1 MKLESGG
8 LREVGGRRPD
18 GAPRG
23 KAALLLNGGG
33 ISAAAWEVGCLAA
46 LDQVF
51 GQGFCSRYFDI
62 HVGVS
67 AGAVVAALAANGVLP
82 STLRHELL
90 NERDGGFNFRRAD
103 VYRIDYRRAI
113 AKGWEAMR
121 RFVSILGSYRRE
133 GMDFSIFDLID
144 VAQELLPSGLFSL
157 VPLQHY
163 IQTTFAREG
172 LADEFDALQRELYL
186 PAIDLDRGE
195 RVVFGEA
202 HERGLRISEA
212 VAASCAIP
220 AFFRPFKIRERSF
233 IDGCMGGHCHVD
245 VAVDH
250 GASLLVVVN
259 PLVPTHC
266 EPGRSDLPLASSGAP
281 CTVADLGISFVSDQ
295 AIRILSRE
303 RLEVALGL
311 CRSRRPDV
319 EILLIEPSRTD
330 PLLFLNGPMSFQARS
345 RILQH
350 GYETTL
356 AELAEKRVE
365 YGELFARH
373 GTAPPSPRAELD
385 DAGDAETPLQ
395 LATA

>member
-1 MKLESGG
+1 MGPEDGG
-8 LREVGGRRPD
+8 LRGGGARRTE

-46 LDQVF
+46 IDQVF

-62 HVGVS
+62 HIGVS
-67 AGAVVAALAANGVLP
+67 AGAVIAALAANGVLP
-82 STLRHELL
+82 STLRTELL
-90 NERDGGFNFRRAD
+90 NEREGGFNFKRAD
-103 VYRIDYRRAI
+103 IYRIDYRRAV

-133 GMDFSIFDLID
+133 GMDFSIFDLVD

-163 IQTTFAREG
+163 LQTTFAREG
-172 LADEFDALQRELYL
+172 LSDDFDGLQRELYL

-202 HERGLRISEA
+202 HERGPRISEA

-220 AFFRPFKIRERSF
+220 AFFRPFKIGDRSF
-233 IDGCMGGHCHVD
+233 IDGCMGGHCHLD
-245 VAVDH
+245 VAVEH

-259 PLVPTHC
+259 PLVPIHC
-266 EPGRSDLPLASSGAP
+266 EPGRSNLPLASNGAP

-311 CRSRRPDV
+311 CRSKRPDV

-350 GYETTL
+350 GYEQAL
-356 AELAEKRVE
+356 ADLTENRNA
-365 YGELFARH
+365 YAALFARH
-373 GTAPPSPRAELD
+373 GPPPSSA
-385 DAGDAETPLQ
+385 DACVEPCVEVASPQ